1 MQTDEEVRQKVLIR
15 VLPLNWIYFD
25 TQKGT
30 TSQLFNLLRQNLQK
44 LNDTLLLDVIFE
56 AFWKEQ
62 QLLILRY
69 CFFPYCIFF
78 TVGQLYYLDVM
89 LQNVVEFDAGSEKI
103 FECGII
109 IPDSVSCE
117 TWETYELIMRVLFL
131 ILII

>member
-62 QLLILRY
+62 
-69 CFFPYCIFF
+69 
-78 TVGQLYYLDVM
+78 
-89 LQNVVEFDAGSEKI
+89 
-103 FECGII
+103 
-109 IPDSVSCE
+109 
-117 TWETYELIMRVLFL
+117 
-131 ILII
+131 